1 MQRARGSDGVIVVRK
16 ASQGAAQCSGNI
28 KLGLSGMNTRAQVLS
43 NSVLCFQ
50 HEASLCSGLRK
61 HQWDTTVR
69 LQAKSVVFMMES
81 INTCVRVFKQRK
93 EKKETNN

>member
-1 MQRARGSDGVIVVRK
+1 MQRARGSDGVAMVRN
-16 ASQGAAQCSGNI
+16 ASQGAAQWSGNI
-28 KLGLSGMNTRAQVLS
+28 KLGLSGMN

-50 HEASLCSGLRK
+50 HEASLCSGLRE

-69 LQAKSVVFMMES
+69 LQGKPAVFVMES